1 MKLVPM
7 RFEIGKL
14 LRRGGCLAL
23 AAAIL
28 MTVAGISGGSLRARA
43 DELEDLQADQTALQE
58 EKAEIQVQ
66 IAALQDQQMTAL
78 QEKVLLDQQIEL
90 TRRELKL
97 VDDQIIAYEARI
109 ASKEEEVERCRE
121 AEQAQ
126 MDRYCE
132 RIRAMEEGGDATYY
146 QVVFGATSFADLLS
160 RIDCIREIVE
170 TDRAMYQA
178 LVDSREATEQA
189 EAELEQGKAD
199 LEAKRQEMEALEAE
213 QATALAEAAAICQQI
228 EDNLDQYEEYAATI
242 ASQEAAVQAQIDAIV
257 AERLAAEEEARR
269 QEEERRR
276 QEEERRRQEEERR
289 RQEQESG
296 ESSGDGD
303 DTGDSGSTSSENPGY
318 EELNNEYY
326 NFSPGAGSFM
336 WPVDCTLI
344 TSEFGWR
351 WHPVLNELRYHSGV
365 DIGAQY
371 GQAIY
376 AAAGGEVVVSE
387 YEDGYG
393 NYVVIYHGDGT
404 STLYGHM
411 SERMCSVGD
420 YVSMGQV
427 IGLVGETGYAT
438 GPHLH
443 FEVRINGDCTDPL
456 MYF

>member
-1 MKLVPM
+1 MKLFHTEQKNRSGFM
-7 RFEIGKL
+7 
-14 LRRGGCLAL
+14 RRGWCLAL
-23 AAAIL
+23 AATIL
-28 MTVAGISGGSLRARA
+28 LTVAGAAGGGTHVLA
-43 DELEDLQADQTALQE
+43 DELDDLQADQTAIQE

-97 VDDQIIAYEARI
+97 LDDQIIAYEARI
-109 ASKEEEVERCRE
+109 VSKEEEVERCRA
-121 AEQAQ
+121 AEQDQ
-126 MDRYCE
+126 MDQYCA

-170 TDRAMYQA
+170 TDRALYDS
-178 LVDSREATEQA
+178 LVDSREATERA
-189 EAELEQGKAD
+189 EAELEQGKAE

-213 QATALAEAAAICQQI
+213 QAMAVAEASAICAEI
-228 EDNLDQYEEYAATI
+228 EENLDQYEEYATTLAN
-242 ASQEAAVQAQIDAIV
+242 QEAAVQAQIDAIV
-257 AERLAAEEEARR
+257 AERERAAAEAEARR
-269 QEEERRR
+269 QAEEEERRR
-276 QEEERRRQEEERR
+276 QAEEEERR
-289 RQEQESG
+289 RQEQQSG
-296 ESSGDGD
+296 NGSDDDDDGGYD
-303 DTGDSGSTSSENPGY
+303 ENPGY
-318 EELNNEYY
+318 EPVNNEYY
-326 NFSPGAGSFM
+326 TFSPSAGAFL

-365 DIGAQY
+365 DIGASA

-376 AAAGGEVVVSE
+376 AAADGEVIVSE

-393 NYVVIYHGDGT
+393 NYVVLYHGDGT

-411 SERMCSVGD
+411 SERLCSVGD
-420 YVSMGQV
+420 YVSAGQV
-427 IGLVGETGYAT
+427 IGIVGATGYAT

-443 FEVRINGDCTDPL
+443 FEIRINGDCTDPL